1 MNAVVTQALPHWA
14 EAWGTAILIFG
25 GGWVI
30 ISFLFM
36 ASTNDSEHWGMR
48 GWLGWG
54 ASSAVVVAL
63 GVGFFVLPDKQDVV
77 EYSDAKSY
85 VASETGQELES
96 KYSDGP
102 FGSSSPS
109 LSIDRDGECMKD
121 MSCHQWY
128 VKVHDT
134 KWYFKDADGKPVFW
148 EPVSGQQFS
157 VSDMKTVKVDDVR
170 QKVIKGS
177 NLKNPSV
184 QFAEKGPV
192 LVGEAKSAG
201 SEKIKVVGEY
211 EGRLVEAYAGVND
224 KGDVNLV
231 PMGVSSD
238 VSADDLM
245 KK

>member
-14 EAWGTAILIFG
+14 VTWGTAILIFG

-30 ISFLFM
+30 LSFLFM

-54 ASSAVVVAL
+54 AFSAVVVAL

-109 LSIDRDGECMKD
+109 LSIDREDRK
-121 MSCHQWY
+121 STRLNSSHVSISY
-128 VKVHDT
+128 
-134 KWYFKDADGKPVFW
+134 AVFC
-148 EPVSGQQFS
+148 
-157 VSDMKTVKVDDVR
+157 
-170 QKVIKGS
+170 
-177 NLKNPSV
+177 LKKKNM
-184 QFAEKGPV
+184 QNGGP
-192 LVGEAKSAG
+192 
-201 SEKIKVVGEY
+201 
-211 EGRLVEAYAGVND
+211 YA
-224 KGDVNLV
+224 
-231 PMGVSSD
+231 SHRET
-238 VSADDLM
+238 
-245 KK
+245 